1 MSTYK
6 CIVVIVKRGDGE
18 DVVTSASAHGARGGT
33 IIHGRGTSVRENK
46 KVFGTLIEPE
56 KDIVLIVTNTD
67 ILEKVMDGIR
77 DALDLEAPGK
87 GILFTIDLDRVEG
100 ILDA

>member
-1 MSTYK
+1 MSTYQ

-18 DVVTSASAHGARGGT
+18 QVVSSANAYGAKGGT
-33 IIHGRGTSVRENK
+33 IIHGRGTSIRENK

-56 KDIVLIVTNTD
+56 KDIVLIVTNTT

-77 DALDLEAPGK
+77 DAMDIEAPGK
-87 GILFTIDLDRVEG
+87 GILFTVDLDRVEG
-100 ILDA
+100 VL